1 MRNCQER
8 QLESHEGRQVG
19 SQELG
24 SPVCWE
30 VDRLPPPG
38 SSNIFLS
45 LADEKRIL
53 LLWGLILGAAL
64 AARLGWRVQLRLVMC
79 SSQDQNSS
87 RSCGG
92 LSMPKKEDSLPW
104 RSRSRFT
111 KAVKEETQLPIKWSA
126 WPRMYR
132 SIWATSGCRLTTF
145 TCGRRAGHFS
155 QGAGQGGQLS
165 QGLQPYSQSSSSAL
179 KLQTQKEAQRG
190 LRCRVGI

>member
-1 MRNCQER
+1 MPHPRLLKVGQTKRQRLDRFAGVRNCQEK
-8 QLESHEGRQVG
+8 QPESHEGRQVG

-38 SSNIFLS
+38 SPNTFLC
-45 LADEKRIL
+45 LWEMKR
-53 LLWGLILGAAL
+53 GSCFFGGSILGAAL
-64 AARLGWRVQLRLVMC
+64 AARPGWRDQLRLVMC

-92 LSMPKKEDSLPW
+92 LSMPKNEDSLPW

-145 TCGRRAGHFS
+145 TCRRRAGYFS
-155 QGAGQGGQLS
+155 QGAG
-165 QGLQPYSQSSSSAL
+165 
-179 KLQTQKEAQRG
+179 
-190 LRCRVGI
+190 